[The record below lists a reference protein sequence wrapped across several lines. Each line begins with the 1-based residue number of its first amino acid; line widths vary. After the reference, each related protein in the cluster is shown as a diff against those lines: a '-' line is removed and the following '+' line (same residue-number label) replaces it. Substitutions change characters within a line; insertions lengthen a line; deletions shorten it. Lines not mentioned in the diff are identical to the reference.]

1 MLDNT
6 KHLHQKVVLAA
17 AAAVAVAVAVAVV
30 VVVVDDDDQLV
41 ELLIEAEFVVLF
53 EPK

>member
-6 KHLHQKVVLAA
+6 KHLHQKFVLAA
-17 AAAVAVAVAVAVV
+17 AAAAAVV
-30 VVVVDDDDQLV
+30 VVVAVVVDDGDQLV